1 MKGISIMYSSEDV
14 GAPVLTYTEGSFIT
28 LLDAILLNGY
38 GDKPALGWTKEF
50 SGPNKA
56 VYRNKGTKLFL
67 RVQHDRSG
75 NLNRAHMR
83 AYESMTSID
92 EGTFACPDEAVEFY
106 ALVGYYDG
114 THACPWRIIGDDC
127 GFWLLTRSYAAKY
140 PTDKSYYGLAYKCY
154 YVGDYIPYDPANV
167 HYNWLMLHGGRHD
180 ELDAFRTSKISF
192 GEDVTDIRDRQT
204 HIMRKVSG
212 DPGACGAQIF
222 SCGGFTSSELGGA
235 YKSFMEDAPY
245 NVTFPVH
252 LGYYGQLVMGRIPGL
267 KNPTIPRGIKGGSMG
282 SDDNECMAKHKP
294 ELCYDYGTYKEHF
307 LPLNDSNGYIRYA
320 VFTEGKGFRNVI

>member
-1 MKGISIMYSSEDV
+1 MKGMSTLYSSEDV
-14 GAPVLTYTEGSFIT
+14 GAPVLTYTEGSFVT
-28 LLDAILLNGY
+28 LLDTVLLNGY

-92 EGTFACPDEAVEFY
+92 EGTFACPKESFEFY

-127 GFWLLTRSYAAKY
+127 GFWLFTRSYATKY
-140 PTDKSYYGLAYKCY
+140 PIDKSYYGLAYKCY

-167 HYNWLMLHGGRHD
+167 HYNWLMLHGGANNEQTEFRASKLSLFGSTEDRYCQAHVMRHFSGASRPAAIQ
-180 ELDAFRTSKISF
+180 LASNHITSDS
-192 GEDVTDIRDRQT
+192 V
-204 HIMRKVSG
+204 
-212 DPGACGAQIF
+212 
-222 SCGGFTSSELGGA
+222 GGL

-252 LGYYGQLVMGRIPGL
+252 LGYQGHLVMGRIPGL
-267 KNPTIPRGIKGGSMG
+267 KNPATPKGIRGEAMPN
-282 SDDNECMAKHKP
+282 DDNECMAEHKP

-307 LPLNDSNGYIRYA
+307 LPLNDTNGYVCYA